1 MIHSM
6 KRIFG
11 LGIFACFALYSYA
24 QCCPEKEKVGQRD
37 QFLYDK
43 DVIVLDAYMDTN
55 DDWLLYDGDTPKKW
69 DYNKFVRLRAWSD
82 RSENTDNFIQLYWWV
97 GDGTN
102 KTLLQQYAN
111 GIGPRAGTY
120 TLTPPTRVVYY
131 PNGDP
136 ELYYWTHTQIPTDY
150 PVIFA
155 YRIHDFLL
163 EYAGIIWV
171 CPYSSYA
178 SQAGDL
184 SNNNTNYVLGTLA
197 TSYITH
203 FDSFTITVDTGD
215 DGNIYVQIG
224 GQECGT
230 EPAVTIGRKS
240 DPTLHALSVQTI
252 GDGTVNV
259 NSSTCK
265 YYREGDVITLTPMP
279 SHPSVLFIEW
289 AGQHKDFI
297 QDNGDGT
304 YSLTMQGY
312 DMNLT
317 AVFESPAEVHGQFY
331 VETICGD
338 ANALTM
344 GFVRTQGRPARYD
357 LIFSDAAKL
366 QGFVDQ
372 YNQPMADMEQV
383 EWAVLMPK
391 NADNPQWYVR
401 PDQYEVMLRVTDRM
415 ERQTLYNAVFTVLYP
430 SWVILQR
437 WNDIMTV
444 TNRDFNGG
452 YEFTHVQWYADGE
465 PVDGRGDNNFFYYAG
480 DGRMLLFGVPYRAEL
495 TRMDDGKT
503 ISTCDYYPYMHADT
517 VIFKEDL
524 AVAPRYAG
532 NPRQV
537 AVTTSLSGRYVVYD
551 VSGAVVMTGMFGL
564 ANGSPDIVFPAHC
577 PKGAYL
583 IRFMPEGAKE
593 TVRKWSLY

>member
-1 MIHSM
+1 
-6 KRIFG
+6 
-11 LGIFACFALYSYA
+11 
-24 QCCPEKEKVGQRD
+24 
-37 QFLYDK
+37 
-43 DVIVLDAYMDTN
+43 
-55 DDWLLYDGDTPKKW
+55 
-69 DYNKFVRLRAWSD
+69 
-82 RSENTDNFIQLYWWV
+82 
-97 GDGTN
+97 
-102 KTLLQQYAN
+102 
-111 GIGPRAGTY
+111 
-120 TLTPPTRVVYY
+120 
-131 PNGDP
+131 
-136 ELYYWTHTQIPTDY
+136 
-150 PVIFA
+150 
-155 YRIHDFLL
+155 
-163 EYAGIIWV
+163 
-171 CPYSSYA
+171 
-178 SQAGDL
+178 
-184 SNNNTNYVLGTLA
+184 
-197 TSYITH
+197 
-203 FDSFTITVDTGD
+203 
-215 DGNIYVQIG
+215 
-224 GQECGT
+224 
-230 EPAVTIGRKS
+230 
-240 DPTLHALSVQTI
+240 
-252 GDGTVNV
+252 
-259 NSSTCK
+259 
-265 YYREGDVITLTPMP
+265 
-279 SHPSVLFIEW
+279 
-289 AGQHKDFI
+289 
-297 QDNGDGT
+297 
-304 YSLTMQGY
+304 
-312 DMNLT
+312 
-317 AVFESPAEVHGQFY
+317 PAEVQGQFY

-357 LIFSDAAKL
+357 LIFSEAAKL

-372 YNQPMADMEQV
+372 YNQPMADTEQV

-401 PDQYEVMLRVTDRM
+401 PDQYEVTLRVTDRM
-415 ERQTLYNAVFTVLYP
+415 ERHTLYNAVFTVLYP

-480 DGRMLLFGVPYRAEL
+480 DGRMLLYGVPYRAEL

-503 ISTCDYYPYMHADT
+503 LSTCDYYPYMHADT

-524 AVAPRYAG
+524 ALAPRYAG